1 VTEPFVVT
9 ACADCGHA
17 VHPPRILCPACGGA
31 RWRPVAVAEGCAEEV
46 TRDEA
51 SGVRLA
57 SVRTDRGPRVI
68 ARAADD
74 VVRGARVT
82 LATEDGSVVAA

>member
-1 VTEPFVVT
+1 VTEPLVVA

-31 RWRPVAVAEGCAEEV
+31 RWRPVAAAEGWAEEV
-46 TRDEA
+46 TRHEA

-68 ARAADD
+68 ARAADE
-74 VVRGARVT
+74 VVPGARVA
-82 LATEDGSVVAA
+82 LVTEDGVLVAR

>member
-1 VTEPFVVT
+1 MTEPFVVA

-17 VHPPRILCPACGGA
+17 VHPSRILCPACGGA
-31 RWRPVAVAEGCAEEV
+31 RWRPVTAIEGCAEEV

-51 SGVRLA
+51 SGARLA

-68 ARAADD
+68 ARAADE
-74 VVRGARVT
+74 VVPGARVT
-82 LATEDGSVVAA
+82 LATEDDRVVAR